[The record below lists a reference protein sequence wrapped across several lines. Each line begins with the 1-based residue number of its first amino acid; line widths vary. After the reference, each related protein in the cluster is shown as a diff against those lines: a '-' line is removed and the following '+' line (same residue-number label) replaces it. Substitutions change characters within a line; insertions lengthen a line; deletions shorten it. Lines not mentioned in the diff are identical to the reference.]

1 MVTFPRGVFWPYR
14 PASGSA
20 EPTYRG
26 MWARIGWAIAP
37 RPRRVWITTAVVLG
51 IMALGLTGLKASGLT
66 NAQEFRGHPDSVTGQ
81 TVLAAHF
88 PAGTGSPVIV
98 IGNASAAGPL
108 RPAVTATPEIA
119 AVTPPVTRAG
129 YAYLQ
134 GTLTARPDSQAAF
147 ATIDRVRSAV
157 AAIPAPAPWSAAP
170 RRPTWTCSARTRMT
184 VIMTVATEETR
195 ARCGRWC
202 MTTACR

>member
-1 MVTFPRGVFWPYR
+1 
-14 PASGSA
+14 
-20 EPTYRG
+20 

-51 IMALGLTGLKASGLT
+51 IMALGLTGLKASGVT

-108 RPAVTATPEIA
+108 RPAVTATPGIA

-134 GTLTARPDSQAAF
+134 GTLTRGPTARPPSPPLTGCGPRWLPSRRRRLGRRRHGDQPG
-147 ATIDRVRSAV
+147 R
-157 AAIPAPAPWSAAP
+157 PARGHA
-170 RRPTWTCSARTRMT
+170 
-184 VIMTVATEETR
+184 
-195 ARCGRWC
+195 
-202 MTTACR
+202 